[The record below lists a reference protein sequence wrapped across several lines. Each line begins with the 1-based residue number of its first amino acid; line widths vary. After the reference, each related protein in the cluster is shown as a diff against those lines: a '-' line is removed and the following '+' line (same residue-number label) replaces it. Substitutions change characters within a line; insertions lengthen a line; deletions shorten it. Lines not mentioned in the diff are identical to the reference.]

1 MDGGGGGGEGGGKVE
16 GSVVQ
21 SQNGRVVVVIAVA
34 TEYVVKLEV
43 WWKTDLANDR
53 REPEGSNLQRR
64 LPANAEVSRLGR
76 P

>member
-1 MDGGGGGGEGGGKVE
+1 M
-16 GSVVQ
+16 
-21 SQNGRVVVVIAVA
+21 VIAGA

-43 WWKTDLANDR
+43 WSETDLANDR